1 MLKSHHREFEILHKV
16 VDLLIVL
23 VCWWASYLIR
33 FETIVPQAQT
43 GLELWYLKANALLLG
58 LSYYYFRREGF
69 YSSKRLESIFR
80 ELVTVARANT
90 YAFIVFVL
98 LIYFFT
104 PHKASRIFLI
114 TYYVLSTSVL
124 ITFKLSM
131 RKLLQGLRAKG
142 RNIRYS
148 LLVGSGK
155 QVQDYVKKVLQH
167 KEAGIAIKAWVDS
180 DGLADKLGIP
190 SFDDFTPSI
199 LEELS
204 PDLVVIGYAN
214 KDSHKIDYISRSLL
228 SSTTETLI
236 LPDLTYSLVGY
247 SIVEFHGLPIIQVN
261 EPNIK
266 SRSMIFKRVF
276 DIFLSALALIVLSP
290 VFLALSI
297 LIKRS
302 SPGPVFYSQERM
314 GLDGNRF
321 KMWKFRSMKI
331 GEENHGGWTVEND
344 PRVTKIGRIL
354 RKTSLDEIPQ
364 FFNVLI
370 GDMSLVGP
378 RPERPKYVEQFKK
391 EIPTYM
397 LRHKMKAGITGWAQI
412 NGWRGDTSI
421 EKRIEC
427 DLYYIRNWSVWL
439 DVTILTMTFTKGIF
453 SKNAY

>member
-23 VCWWASYLIR
+23 LCWWASYLIR
-33 FETIVPQAQT
+33 FETIVPQAQS

-80 ELVTVARANT
+80 ELLTVTKANT
-90 YAFIVFVL
+90 YTFIIFVL

-131 RKLLQGLRAKG
+131 RKLLQNLRAKG
-142 RNIRYS
+142 KNIRYS

-167 KEAGIAIKAWVDS
+167 KEAGIAIKGWADS
-180 DGLADKLGIP
+180 DGLAEKLGIP

-290 VFLALSI
+290 VFLVLSI
-297 LIKRS
+297 LVKRS

-321 KMWKFRSMKI
+321 KMWKFRSMKV

-344 PRVTKIGRIL
+344 PRVTRIGRIL

-427 DLYYIRNWSVWL
+427 DLHYIRNWSIWL
-439 DVTILTMTFTKGIF
+439 DITILFSTLWKGVF
-453 SKNAY
+453 NKNAY

>member
-1 MLKSHHREFEILHKV
+1 
-16 VDLLIVL
+16 
-23 VCWWASYLIR
+23 
-33 FETIVPQAQT
+33 
-43 GLELWYLKANALLLG
+43 
-58 LSYYYFRREGF
+58 
-69 YSSKRLESIFR
+69 
-80 ELVTVARANT
+80 
-90 YAFIVFVL
+90 
-98 LIYFFT
+98 
-104 PHKASRIFLI
+104 
-114 TYYVLSTSVL
+114 
-124 ITFKLSM
+124 M
-131 RKLLQGLRAKG
+131 RKLLQNLRAKG
-142 RNIRYS
+142 KNIRYS

-167 KEAGIAIKAWVDS
+167 KEAGIAIKGWADS

-190 SFDDFTPSI
+190 SFDGFTPSL
-199 LEELS
+199 LENLT

-290 VFLALSI
+290 VFLVLSI
-297 LIKRS
+297 LVKRS
-302 SPGPVFYSQERM
+302 SPGPIFYSQERM

-321 KMWKFRSMKI
+321 KMWKFRSMKV

-439 DVTILTMTFTKGIF
+439 DVTILTMTLTKGIF

>member
-23 VCWWASYLIR
+23 LCWWASYLIR
-33 FETIVPQAQT
+33 FETIVPQAQS

-131 RKLLQGLRAKG
+131 RKLLQNLRAKG
-142 RNIRYS
+142 KNIRYS

-167 KEAGIAIKAWVDS
+167 KEAGIAIKGWADS

-190 SFDDFTPSI
+190 SFDGFTPSL
-199 LEELS
+199 LENLT

-290 VFLALSI
+290 VFLVLSI
-297 LIKRS
+297 LVKRS
-302 SPGPVFYSQERM
+302 SPGPIFYSQERM

-321 KMWKFRSMKI
+321 KMWKFRSMKV

-439 DVTILTMTFTKGIF
+439 DVTILTMTLTKGIF

>member
-23 VCWWASYLIR
+23 LCWWASYLIR
-33 FETIVPQAQT
+33 FETIVPQAQS

-131 RKLLQGLRAKG
+131 RKLLQNLRAKG
-142 RNIRYS
+142 KNIRYS

-167 KEAGIAIKAWVDS
+167 KEAGIAIKGWADS
-180 DGLADKLGIP
+180 DGLAEKLGIP
-190 SFDDFTPSI
+190 SFDDFTPGI
-199 LEELS
+199 FEELS
-204 PDLVVIGYAN
+204 PDLVVIGYSN

-276 DIFLSALALIVLSP
+276 DIILSALALIVLSP
-290 VFLALSI
+290 LFLILSI
-297 LIKRS
+297 LVKRS

-344 PRVTKIGRIL
+344 PRVTRIGRVL

>member
-1 MLKSHHREFEILHKV
+1 
-16 VDLLIVL
+16 
-23 VCWWASYLIR
+23 
-33 FETIVPQAQT
+33 
-43 GLELWYLKANALLLG
+43 
-58 LSYYYFRREGF
+58 
-69 YSSKRLESIFR
+69 
-80 ELVTVARANT
+80 VTVARANT

-131 RKLLQGLRAKG
+131 RKLLQNLRAKG
-142 RNIRYS
+142 KNIRYS

-167 KEAGIAIKAWVDS
+167 KEAGIAIKGWADS

-190 SFDDFTPSI
+190 SFDGFTPSL
-199 LEELS
+199 LENLT

-290 VFLALSI
+290 VFLVLSI
-297 LIKRS
+297 LVKRS
-302 SPGPVFYSQERM
+302 SPGPIFY
-314 GLDGNRF
+314 
-321 KMWKFRSMKI
+321 
-331 GEENHGGWTVEND
+331 
-344 PRVTKIGRIL
+344 
-354 RKTSLDEIPQ
+354 
-364 FFNVLI
+364 
-370 GDMSLVGP
+370 
-378 RPERPKYVEQFKK
+378 
-391 EIPTYM
+391 
-397 LRHKMKAGITGWAQI
+397 
-412 NGWRGDTSI
+412 
-421 EKRIEC
+421 
-427 DLYYIRNWSVWL
+427 
-439 DVTILTMTFTKGIF
+439 
-453 SKNAY
+453 

>member
-23 VCWWASYLIR
+23 LCWWASYLIR
-33 FETIVPQAQT
+33 FETIVPQAQS

-131 RKLLQGLRAKG
+131 RKLLQSLRAKG

-290 VFLALSI
+290 VFLIISI
-297 LIKRS
+297 LVKRS

-321 KMWKFRSMKI
+321 KMWKFRSMKV
-331 GEENHGGWTVEND
+331 GDENHGGWTVEND

-439 DVTILTMTFTKGIF
+439 DVTILTMTLTKGIF